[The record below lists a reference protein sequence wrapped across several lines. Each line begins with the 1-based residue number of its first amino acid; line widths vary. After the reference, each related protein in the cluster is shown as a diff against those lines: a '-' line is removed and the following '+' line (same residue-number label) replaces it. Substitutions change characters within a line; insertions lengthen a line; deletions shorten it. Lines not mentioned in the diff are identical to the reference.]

1 MGGSDATWSRDDAE
15 FEIRWLRDAWRECSP
30 PVHTK
35 TEKVPGRG
43 AARNTD
49 ARHSRMT
56 NGNSKSCPSQPTST
70 SQSTASHLRKGES
83 SGNHPCNSFLP
94 LRIHLNS
101 ILPFQRA
108 NVLRSQ
114 GFTPDNNPELQ
125 NLLRFISN
133 LHTQQAQQ
141 SGVFRSMLILRWLNF
156 TTHSP
161 PHTTGTSKSRS
172 FSCCKWPPFRPTAG
186 TAHLER
192 NGRLPSE
199 FSRLWFLPDKSFS
212 PWAFHYSSLVHSGA
226 DKRPPRTNS
235 CLQDFA
241 AWSTGFCGA
250 PEHYPPPSV

>member
-1 MGGSDATWSRDDAE
+1 MRGGNAHS
-15 FEIRWLRDAWRECSP
+15 

-49 ARHSRMT
+49 ARQSRMT
-56 NGNSKSCPSQPTST
+56 NGNSKSRPSQPTSA

-83 SGNHPCNSFLP
+83 SGNRQCNSFLP
-94 LRIHLNS
+94 LRIHFNS
-101 ILPFQRA
+101 IVTFQRA
-108 NVLRSQ
+108 NALRSQ

-133 LHTQQAQQ
+133 LHTQQTQQ
-141 SGVFRSMLILRWLNF
+141 SGVFPSMLILHWLNF
-156 TTHSP
+156 TPHSP
-161 PHTTGTSKSRS
+161 PRTTGASKFRS

-186 TAHLER
+186 TAHPEW

-199 FSRLWFLPDKSFS
+199 FSRFWFLPDKSSS
-212 PWAFHYSSLVHSGA
+212 PWAFHYPSLVYTRA
-226 DKRPPRTNS
+226 DKRSPRTNS

-241 AWSTGFCGA
+241 AWSTSICGA
-250 PEHYPPPSV
+250 PEHYPSSSV